1 MIRWD
6 QYFLQGLDRGA
17 ALSERA
23 QERQMTVDERAKERE
38 DALSARTQARTDLLA
53 ARDQDRTD
61 RLAQIEAEKK
71 RWDAEMAL
79 REKQF
84 SLTKERGATEDTRS
98 AGLDT
103 ERRYWNSVDRHL
115 KSGVEMSPEDLA
127 TEITDLR
134 GRDDRTDDDD
144 ARLDALGRAY
154 SIQRSA
160 LRNIRGKTTSID
172 PENPLDRTETPTFQ
186 QGVDLPP
193 LGGISVPGVQDA
205 VKAWQDKVKP
215 GASASSPIPGNRT
228 PDTIIPGVDLDGISS
243 RITRRLSDNKAELA
257 EHNRELASGDERYG
271 FLNIWSRRSA
281 AQDLAEKVRRG
292 EQDKAALEELRTNP
306 NHPRAPDV
314 LSRLNREY

>member
-38 DALSARTQARTDLLA
+38 DALAARTQGRADLLA
-53 ARDQDRTD
+53 AREQDRQD

-79 REKQF
+79 KEKQ
-84 SLTKERGATEDTRS
+84 LALARERGTTEDTR
-98 AGLDT
+98 AADLDR
-103 ERRYWNSVDRHL
+103 ERRHWNAFDRHL

-127 TEITDLR
+127 AEITDLR
-134 GRDDRTDDDD
+134 GRDNRTEDEE

-160 LRNIRGKTTSID
+160 LRNIRGKKTSID
-172 PENPLDRTETPTFQ
+172 PDNPLDRTETPTFQ

-193 LGGISVPGVQDA
+193 LGSLSVPGVQDA
-205 VKAWQDKVKP
+205 VNSWQDKVKP
-215 GASASSPIPGNRT
+215 GASASSPVPGNRT

-243 RITRRLSDNKAELA
+243 RITRRLNENKAELA

-281 AQDLAEKVRRG
+281 AQELAEKVRRG
-292 EQDKAALEELRTNP
+292 EQDKAALDELRNNP